1 MPVLS
6 LRGAWS
12 GHCLHDEFLL
22 GGAVGITN
30 GLVMV
35 VKNLMPLTIAYIER
49 ITIKKDSCSLIFGH
63 FCFGQQ
69 PSGLDI
75 GLICSCGTTLQKV
88 CKTIFLHFST
98 AFCLYV
104 LAEQLSLGQWQQ
116 CNKS

>member
-75 GLICSCGTTLQKV
+75 GLICSWDNFAKGVQNN
-88 CKTIFLHFST
+88 FF
-98 AFCLYV
+98 AFFNRILFV
-104 LAEQLSLGQWQQ
+104 RTRRAAISG
-116 CNKS
+116 SMAAM